1 MRNFFTEVESNK
13 SKTYKMTER
22 ELILLGFKSEEIK
35 EHEEDESYYYVL
47 DIVDGLTFITP
58 TNDEIKDGNWY
69 VDFFNTDPIIRF
81 HEFGEVQALI
91 NQLTNKIVKK

>member
-1 MRNFFTEVESNK
+1 
-13 SKTYKMTER
+13 MTER
-22 ELILLGFKSEEIK
+22 ELILLGLKSEEIK
-35 EHEEDESYYYVL
+35 EHDEDESYYYVL